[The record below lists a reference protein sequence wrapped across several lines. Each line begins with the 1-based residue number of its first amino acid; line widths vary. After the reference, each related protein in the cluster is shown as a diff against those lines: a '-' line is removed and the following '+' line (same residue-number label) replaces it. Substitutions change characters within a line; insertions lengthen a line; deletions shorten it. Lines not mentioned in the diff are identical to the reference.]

1 MNANEST
8 AENATRLR
16 RLSRTVVDFWRKPI
30 LAEPLA
36 MCRIVTALTI
46 LVGSLLGI
54 APNLQWYWS
63 PEGVYPSEV
72 VDQYL
77 ENSEHISL
85 LRSPENI
92 PLLSAVIPQVGV
104 DAWRDATDN
113 MTAVVVLFSVWMLA
127 LVFVA
132 VGLYTR
138 TSTIVAW
145 MLALSFHQRMIYV
158 LNGGD
163 DVALQ
168 LMFYLMLTPAGA
180 VWSID
185 NLRRRRKAD
194 RAQTVVPRG
203 KIQHAAIT
211 IAPWTVRLMQ
221 IQLCSIY
228 LVTGFSKMGFAETND
243 YLTGE
248 AVYWA
253 LNDICLARWSYA
265 QLPVPMWI
273 CRLLSWGTLVFEFGF
288 IPFVMFRRLRPW
300 LLWGGVAFH
309 LGILLTMEVGWFSQY
324 TLCFYPLFLSRRSVR
339 QLVARIARWRRLGPL
354 PKPVSAH

>member
-1 MNANEST
+1 MNANET
-8 AENATRLR
+8 NAENVTRLR
-16 RLSRTVVDFWRKPI
+16 RMLRVVVAFWRRPI
-30 LAEPLA
+30 SAEPLA
-36 MCRIVTALTI
+36 MCRIVTALTVLI
-46 LVGSLLGI
+46 GSLLGI
-54 APNLQWYWS
+54 APNLHWYWS

-72 VDQYL
+72 ADQYL
-77 ENSEHISL
+77 KNSGHISL

-92 PLLSAVIPQVGV
+92 PLVSAFIPQAVV
-104 DAWRDATDN
+104 DAWRDVTDN
-113 MTAVVVLFSVWMLA
+113 MTAVIGLFSVWMLA

-145 MLALSFHQRMIYV
+145 LLALSFHQRMIYV

-168 LMFYLMLTPAGA
+168 LMFYLMLAPAGA

-185 NLRRRRKAD
+185 SLRRRWKTERVQSA
-194 RAQTVVPRG
+194 V
-203 KIQHAAIT
+203 QHRNIALAPVT
-211 IAPWTVRLMQ
+211 IAPWSVRLMQ
-221 IQLCSIY
+221 IQLCCIY
-228 LVTGFSKMGFAETND
+228 LVTGFSKMNVAETND

-309 LGILLTMEVGWFSQY
+309 VGILLTMEVGWFSQY
-324 TLCFYPLFLSRRSVR
+324 TLCFYPLFLTAPSVR
-339 QLVARIARWRRLGPL
+339 QFVARITR
-354 PKPVSAH
+354 